1 MKFKN
6 FYPPILT
13 SSFCS
18 MESIQTNSLNSA
30 VKSRKRTRK
39 LASLN
44 ENISD
49 DEYFEKLEDEI

>member
-1 MKFKN
+1 MKFLN
-6 FYPPILT
+6 FYPLILT
-13 SSFCS
+13 CSFYS
-18 MESIQTNSLNSA
+18 MESIQTNPINSV

-44 ENISD
+44 EDISD

>member
-1 MKFKN
+1 
-6 FYPPILT
+6 
-13 SSFCS
+13 
-18 MESIQTNSLNSA
+18 MESTQTYSFNSA

-44 ENISD
+44 EDISD